1 MRFVVFCT
9 TRGVY
14 LGRTSDREAVW
25 SLKPP
30 TGLPT
35 DYLTGRKAPTFSN
48 QKEAE
53 KELDGDDAWSLKE
66 VHPLPVGATLVT
78 SEDCKAVGLPG
89 W

>member
-1 MRFVVFCT
+1 MFCT

-14 LGRTSDREAVW
+14 LGRTSDHQAVW

-30 TGLPT
+30 TGFQIS
-35 DYLTGRKAPTFSN
+35 GKEKAPTFAN

-66 VHPLPVGATLVT
+66 VHPLQVAAFFVT
-78 SEDCKAVGLPG
+78 SSDCKAVGLPG